1 MRALEKRDYSTVTLV
16 SEEREM
22 NNAFGWEDF
31 QLNRKMGPKR
41 RGSSSSSAS
50 SLKLSTRKSRRL
62 SDSSTTSSNAVN
74 TTTEREDEEAKEG
87 EGQEL
92 EKQGE
97 VKTVAAEGK
106 SSKERPR
113 GGALPPS
120 KHASK
125 HVLQLLDNLIDSEV
139 QRSQHSA
146 ETLHLTLTSSSS
158 SSSSQL
164 KNWLGKLRIKLLR
177 QVSENSLTLFQDED
191 HDVNALQ
198 EKVHSAEREIRELMA
213 STKENALLK
222 LKASAKSP
230 ILPSLP
236 KQEVDTAEIEA
247 KAESICTKFHEI
259 SRKVS
264 DLLQTSEDRVQGFEN
279 SLQAAQ
285 LTLQTLGAVPQ
296 RAEASSSAVQ
306 TLQNHLNSAF

>member
-1 MRALEKRDYSTVTLV
+1 M
-16 SEEREM
+16 
-22 NNAFGWEDF
+22 
-31 QLNRKMGPKR
+31 
-41 RGSSSSSAS
+41 
-50 SLKLSTRKSRRL
+50 
-62 SDSSTTSSNAVN
+62 
-74 TTTEREDEEAKEG
+74 
-87 EGQEL
+87 
-92 EKQGE
+92 
-97 VKTVAAEGK
+97 AAEGK

-146 ETLHLTLTSSSS
+146 E
-158 SSSSQL
+158 L